1 MPLSPTRQRQAP
13 CLCGSGR
20 PLAACCLPWEEAIQ
34 RLFSRLIAF
43 AASPGVVQ
51 HEARGAAI
59 FWNSQRPLQ
68 PGTGHAAAESLR
80 FLEWFLHDYATRR
93 GSGSLLAEFADRAT
107 GLTREEETLLLA
119 SLLAPVRAYEVTE
132 SLGPRAILVKD
143 LLTGTERRVGPL
155 GLADP
160 AIRSDVLVCRLLP
173 LGRLTRLGAS
183 YLVLPAA
190 GREEMLAY
198 LRTAYRLARPARHV
212 SLEDFLDGSPHL
224 YHHFFLHRGRGLGG
238 RGWETLRRFAFA
250 PGRALY
256 RGADVSRIRASLD
269 RQPELEQ
276 EAGGGQERRYV
287 WVDHERAIARAVVLL
302 HRSEVEVRAETQEDL
317 AECMAFLETCLRG
330 LTQPVERSQA
340 RVDAPPVEAPS
351 WSGSGAPGT
360 AFLARSLDRWP
371 QTPSA
376 LLNDRPPRE
385 VCRSRAGRERVMAL
399 LRELEHD
406 LNRLKRIGRSSVALA
421 VLWERLGLS
430 PDRPEPARKSRR

>member
-1 MPLSPTRQRQAP
+1 M
-13 CLCGSGR
+13 
-20 PLAACCLPWEEAIQ
+20 AACCIPWEEAIQ
-34 RLFSRLIAF
+34 RLFSRLLVF
-43 AASPGVVQ
+43 AALPGIVQ
-51 HEARGAAI
+51 HEASGAAI
-59 FWNSQRPLQ
+59 FWNSPRPLQ
-68 PGTGHAAAESLR
+68 PGTGHATAESAR
-80 FLEWFLHDYATRR
+80 FLEWFLHDYVPRG

-132 SLGPRAILVKD
+132 SFGPRAILVKD
-143 LLTGTERRVGPL
+143 LLTGTERKVGPL
-155 GLADP
+155 GLAEP
-160 AIRSDVLVCRLLP
+160 AICSDVLICRLLP
-173 LGRLTRLGAS
+173 LGRLTRPGAS
-183 YLVLPAA
+183 YLAMPAV

-198 LRTAYRLARPARHV
+198 LRTAYRFARPARHV

-269 RQPELEQ
+269 RHPELEP

-287 WVDHERAIARAVVLL
+287 WVDPERAIARAVVLL

-340 RVDAPPVEAPS
+340 RIDSPPAEAPS
-351 WSGSGAPGT
+351 WPGSGAPGA
-360 AFLARSLDRWP
+360 AFFAHSLDRWP
-371 QTPSA
+371 QTPSP
-376 LLNDRPPRE
+376 LLDDRPPRE
-385 VCRSRAGRERVMAL
+385 VCRSHAGRERVMAL
-399 LRELEHD
+399 LRDLEHD
-406 LNRLKRIGRSSVALA
+406 LNRLKRIGRSSVALT

-430 PDRPEPARKSRR
+430 PDRPEPARTSRQ